1 MVITNIKA
9 YIGHKFV
16 DNDLRIENGAITE
29 IGKNLKDADIIDGN
43 GMTLVPGF
51 IDIHTHGGMGIDVSH
66 ATEGKLKELSS
77 FFASQGTTGY
87 LTSVMTDTE
96 EHTKSLLG
104 TIGPLVGQQ
113 SGGAR
118 ILGIHLE
125 GPFLSPLFK
134 GAMPEELLRK
144 GDAKLLDAY
153 LEASG
158 NTVRYITVAP
168 EVEGTIDLIR
178 KYKDRLTFAIGH
190 SGADYDTAME
200 AIDAGAESATHLFNA
215 MQLFHMHRPAISGAA
230 LLSDIAVE
238 IIADGRHLH
247 PATVALVLKT
257 KGNSHVVAITDSIM
271 AAGLPDGEYQLGRDE
286 VVVEDGD
293 AKLKNGVRA
302 GSTLTTCQA
311 LRNLVKFTGKSVEEL
326 LPLLTENPAKLVR
339 VADRKGSIE
348 VGKDAD
354 LVLLDGN
361 LDVMMT
367 IVGGEIVYK
376 KEKKA

>member
-1 MVITNIKA
+1 MVITNIRA

-16 DNDLRIENGAITE
+16 ENDVRIENGTITE
-29 IGKNLKDADIIDGN
+29 IGKNLKDANMIDGD

-66 ATEGKLKELSS
+66 ATEEKLGRLSS

-96 EHTKSLLG
+96 EHTKRLLG
-104 TIGPLVGQQ
+104 IIGPLVGKKN
-113 SGGAR
+113 GGAR

-144 GDAKLLDAY
+144 GDPKLLDAY
-153 LEASG
+153 LAASG

-178 KYKDRLTFAIGH
+178 AYKDRLAFAIGH
-190 SGADYDTAME
+190 SGADYDTARE

-238 IIADGRHLH
+238 IISDGRHLH

-257 KGNSHVVAITDSIM
+257 KGAAHVVAITDSIM
-271 AAGLPDGEYQLGRDE
+271 ASGLPDGEYQLGRDE

-302 GSTLTTCQA
+302 GSTLTACQA
-311 LRNLVKFTGKSVEEL
+311 LRNLVKFTGKDVDEL
-326 LPLLTENPAKLVR
+326 LPLLTENPARLVR